1 MFTMTSV
8 RSLQFETVSFSLWM
22 CRYINSLENEEKK
35 SHAISIIESM
45 EEEAHHKLKLQPGL
59 QELLSFLEENQ
70 VNRQSSL
77 YKKLQTV

>member
-1 MFTMTSV
+1 
-8 RSLQFETVSFSLWM
+8 M
-22 CRYINSLENEEKK
+22 CRYVNSLENAEKR

-45 EEEAHHKLKLQPGL
+45 EEEANHKLKLQPGL

-77 YKKLQTV
+77 LIIKKLYKLFEMYDPYTHTHC